1 MAVRLS
7 ARGIIIHDGKIL
19 LNSLAGGAYYN
30 FPGGQIEEDETAP
43 EAVAREVREET
54 GYTAEVGEY
63 VFTFEYEAERCGHY
77 EGGGHRMQM
86 FFRCGLK
93 DGAEIAAP
101 FHPDHDPND
110 LSPSRPAWV
119 PLSELESTPF
129 LPSAIRESL
138 LKYLQTGVFRP
149 LYFECKKPDKC

>member
-54 GYTAEVGEY
+54 GYAVEVGDY
-63 VFTFEYEAERCGHY
+63 VFTYEYEPGRCGSY
-77 EGGGHRMQM
+77 EGDCHRMHL

-93 DGAEIAAP
+93 HGAETAAP
-101 FHPDHDPND
+101 FHPDRNPGD
-110 LSPSRPAWV
+110 LSPSRPAWI
-119 PLSELESTPF
+119 PLAELKSTPF

-138 LKYLQTGVFRP
+138 LEYLDTGVFEPR
-149 LYFECKKPDKC
+149 YIECVKPRA

>member
-19 LNSLAGGAYYN
+19 LNSQAGGTYYN

-43 EAVAREVREET
+43 EAVAREALEET
-54 GYTAEVGEY
+54 GYAVAVGDY
-63 VFTFEYEAERCGHY
+63 VFTYEYEASRCAHY
-77 EGGGHRMQM
+77 EGDCHRMHL

-93 DGAEIAAP
+93 EDAEVAAP

-110 LSPSRPAWV
+110 PSPSRPAWI
-119 PLSELESTPF
+119 PLTELNSTPL
-129 LPSAIRESL
+129 LPSAIKLSL
-138 LKYLQTGVFRP
+138 LQYLDTGVFRP
-149 LYFECKKPDKC
+149 AYFECRKPDQ